1 MRAGPGCRA
10 WPALT
15 RTCARVPA
23 ASLLTAV
30 LAPLL
35 EETVFRGFLL
45 TSLTKF
51 MPTSAAVLVSS
62 LAFGLI
68 HFAPRDFPQASFSAA
83 PLQPCWMRGARRAVV
98 PGRALAAR
106 AVLAV
111 HGVPSFPA
119 RCS

>member
-1 MRAGPGCRA
+1 VHGQPSRAH
-10 WPALT
+10 AL
-15 RTCARVPA
+15 
-23 ASLLTAV
+23 ASLLLTAV